1 MVKGGPVFERLMHLH
16 PKVIDLSLDRVE
28 ALLERLGHPERSLPP
43 VVHVSGTNGKGSVI
57 AYTRAALEAAGYRVH
72 VYTSPHLARFNE
84 RIRLA
89 GRLIDDGPL
98 IALLEECE
106 RVNAGAPITFFEI
119 TTAAAFL
126 AFARTPADAVLLET
140 GLGGR
145 LDATNV
151 IDRPTVTAITPVSLD
166 HQQYL
171 GDTLAAIAGE
181 KAGILKPG
189 VPCVLSRQP
198 PEAEP
203 TIVARAAAV
212 GAPLLKEGV
221 DWSVAPEGARTF
233 VSGAPAP
240 DGGGDDGLVFA
251 SGGTRLPLPRPR
263 LLGDHQINNAGAAL
277 ATLQVLRGA
286 GFRIPETALVRA
298 MTDVE
303 WPARLQRLVQG
314 PLVTRLPVGWQLW
327 LDGGHNPAAG
337 QVLAAQAR
345 RWHQERP
352 RLPLYL
358 IGGMLN
364 SKDPVGF
371 FRPLAGLAES
381 VRTVAI
387 PGEANSLS
395 AEALAT
401 VARDVG
407 LKAAPATSVEE
418 ALSAIV
424 AAARRPTRVLICGSL
439 YLAGTVLTENG

>member
-1 MVKGGPVFERLMHLH
+1 MVKGGPVFERLMRLH
-16 PKVIDLSLDRVE
+16 PKVIDLSLDRIQ
-28 ALLERLGHPERSLPP
+28 ALLECLGHPERSLPS
-43 VVHVSGTNGKGSVI
+43 VVHVAGTNGKGSVI
-57 AYTRAALEAAGYRVH
+57 AYTRAGLEAAGYRVH

-89 GRLIDDGPL
+89 GRLIGDEPL

-126 AFARTPADAVLLET
+126 AFARTPADAILLET

-151 IDRPTVTAITPVSLD
+151 IDRPAATAITPISLD

-171 GDTLAAIAGE
+171 GNTLAAIAGE

-198 PEAEP
+198 PEAEQ
-203 TIVARAAAV
+203 TIVARAGAV

-221 DWSVAPEGARTF
+221 DWLVE
-233 VSGAPAP
+233 
-240 DGGGDDGLVFA
+240 GGDDGVVFA
-251 SGGTRLPLPRPR
+251 YGGTRLRLPRPR
-263 LLGDHQINNAGAAL
+263 LLGDHQIGNAGAAL

-286 GFRIPETALVRA
+286 GFRIPETALARA

-303 WPARLQRLVQG
+303 WPARLQRLVRG
-314 PLVTRLPVGWQLW
+314 PLIDRLPAGWQLW

-345 RWHQERP
+345 HWHQERP
-352 RLPLYL
+352 HLPLYL

-395 AEALAT
+395 AEALAA

-407 LKAAPATSVEE
+407 LKAAPAASVEDALE
-418 ALSAIV
+418 ANV
-424 AAARRPTRVLICGSL
+424 AAARRSARVLICGSL

>member
-1 MVKGGPVFERLMHLH
+1 MVKGGPVFERLMRLH
-16 PKVIDLSLDRVE
+16 PKIIDLSLDRVE
-28 ALLERLGHPERSLPP
+28 VLLARLGHPERSLPP
-43 VVHVSGTNGKGSVI
+43 VVHVAGTNGKGSVI

-89 GRLIDDGPL
+89 GRLIEDDAL

-106 RVNAGAPITFFEI
+106 RVNEGVPITFFEI

-151 IDRPTVTAITPVSLD
+151 VDRPTATAITPVSLD

-198 PEAEP
+198 PEAGQA
-203 TIVARAAAV
+203 IVARASAV

-221 DWSVAPEGARTF
+221 DWLVEGDEPIKARAGAR
-233 VSGAPAP
+233 
-240 DGGGDDGLVFA
+240 DGLVFTH
-251 SGGTRLPLPRPR
+251 GGIRLALPRPR
-263 LLGDHQINNAGAAL
+263 LLGAHQISNAGAAL
-277 ATLQVLRGA
+277 ATLQVLCGA
-286 GFRIPETALVRA
+286 GFRIPDTALAKA
-298 MTDVE
+298 MIDVE
-303 WPARLQRLVQG
+303 WPARLQRLLRG
-314 PLVTRLPVGWQLW
+314 PLVGRLPAGWQLW

-337 QVLAAQAR
+337 DVLAAQAR

-352 RLPLYL
+352 RLPLHL
-358 IGGMLN
+358 ISGMLN
-364 SKDPVGF
+364 TKDPVGF
-371 FRPLAGLAES
+371 FRPLAGLADS

-387 PGEANSLS
+387 PGEANSLA
-395 AEALAT
+395 AEALAA

-407 LKAAPATSVEE
+407 LKAASAANVVD
-418 ALSAIV
+418 ALDAIV
-424 AAARRPTRVLICGSL
+424 AAAGQPARVLICGSL

>member
-1 MVKGGPVFERLMHLH
+1 MVKGGPVFERLMRLH
-16 PKVIDLSLDRVE
+16 PRVIDLSLDRVE
-28 ALLERLGHPERSLPP
+28 VLLARLGHPERRLAP
-43 VVHVSGTNGKGSVI
+43 VVHVAGTNGKGSVI
-57 AYTRAALEAAGYRVH
+57 AYMRAALEAAGYRVH

-89 GRLIDDGPL
+89 GRLIDDETL

-151 IDRPTVTAITPVSLD
+151 IDRPAATTITPVSLD

-198 PEAEP
+198 PEAEQA
-203 TIVARAAAV
+203 IVACASAV
-212 GAPLLKEGV
+212 GAPLLQDGV
-221 DWSVAPEGARTF
+221 DWSAEGDE
-233 VSGAPAP
+233 S
-240 DGGGDDGLVFA
+240 GLVFA
-251 SGGTRLPLPRPR
+251 HGGMRLPLPRPR
-263 LLGDHQINNAGAAL
+263 LLGTHQIGNAGTAL

-286 GFRIPETALVRA
+286 GFRVPDAALARA

-303 WPARLQRLVQG
+303 WPARLQRLAQG
-314 PLVTRLPVGWQLW
+314 PLVDRLPAGWQLW

-345 RWHQERP
+345 CWHQERP
-352 RLPLYL
+352 HLPLSL
-358 IGGMLN
+358 ISGMLN

-371 FRPLAGLAES
+371 FRPLAGLADS

-387 PGEANSLS
+387 PGEANSLT
-395 AEALAT
+395 AEALAA

-407 LKAAPATSVEE
+407 LRAAPAASVGD
-418 ALSAIV
+418 ALDAIV
-424 AAARRPTRVLICGSL
+424 VAAGRPTRVLICGSL
-439 YLAGTVLTENG
+439 YLAGTVMTENG